1 MTFMG
6 WKLSTVIII
15 RTPCYRIVLIIFL
28 FSFARKWEY
37 IALRMTPGYLP
48 EPVWHHPPDS

>member
-15 RTPCYRIVLIIFL
+15 RTHAIVVLIIFL

-37 IALRMTPGYLP
+37 ITLRMTPGYLP